1 MTEELQHA
9 APEII
14 YVHRNPLTTGK
25 KSTISGWTWVMITC
39 IVLTRSCKLP
49 LIWRRQA
56 QIDLV
61 LRHKQTRGRDSV
73 CFGSPIFALPTSIA
87 LTFQV
92 SFIYT
97 ACSYTQQSWSFTA
110 ENGNQ
115 TDDLKSKIL
124 ETLSIDVFTRCP
136 CRLPASQSISIHNTC
151 WDMDYWVNTLLIGI
165 APLGEV
171 PSLWL
176 KSTGTLRL
184 WMYLWWANITVQHP
198 PPSAHDQSHLEILE
212 EPCKHKNMMLSF

>member
-1 MTEELQHA
+1 MSTAIPWQRG
-9 APEII
+9 
-14 YVHRNPLTTGK
+14 RNPPSPAGHGWWLPALSWLDHVNCLLFGEDK
-25 KSTISGWTWVMITC
+25 HRLISSSVTNRLG
-39 IVLTRSCKLP
+39 
-49 LIWRRQA
+49 
-56 QIDLV
+56 
-61 LRHKQTRGRDSV
+61 GRDSV

-184 WMYLWWANITVQHP
+184 WMYLWWANTTVQHP